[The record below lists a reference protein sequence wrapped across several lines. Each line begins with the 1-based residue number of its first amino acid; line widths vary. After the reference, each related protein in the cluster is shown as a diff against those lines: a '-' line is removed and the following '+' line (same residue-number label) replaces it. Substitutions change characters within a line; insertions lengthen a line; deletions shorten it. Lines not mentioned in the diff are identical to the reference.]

1 MWLVYFSGS
10 ECWFEERRRCD
21 IPLPRGIYHLSF
33 SRRSPGKSLNSFPL
47 AQIDSLWGESGAE
60 SFAGSEG
67 KPESQ
72 EDEPTALWVPRE
84 GRGLLSPPPSA
95 GSVGGHH
102 FKHNPSCLIKRR
114 AAPYFFSGTVWW
126 VAFGTVNKGKRLL
139 SRILVKGI
147 ALGQAV
153 SFSKAALWAET
164 HTYAL
169 LKLVSAKCHSW

>member
-21 IPLPRGIYHLSF
+21 VPLPRGIYHLSF

-102 FKHNPSCLIKRR
+102 FKHNPSCLIKRC
-114 AAPYFFSGTVWW
+114 AAPYSLVEQHGEWPSVQWIKESVSSRASWW
-126 VAFGTVNKGKRLL
+126 RELLLDKLSASPRQHCGLRL
-139 SRILVKGI
+139 
-147 ALGQAV
+147 
-153 SFSKAALWAET
+153 T
-164 HTYAL
+164 HTRY
-169 LKLVSAKCHSW
+169 